1 MTFKCPVV
9 LMSKLKNP
17 SYLRSIHDKHIY
29 HVYWYQRLVGSKIIG
44 QTQYQSA
51 GAHQSNN
58 TRGQARDEL
67 IKCFGAT
74 HLLVDDNYSS
84 PSPLYNLISA
94 SKTGKSINWFP
105 LTKYCI
111 P

>member
-1 MTFKCPVV
+1 
-9 LMSKLKNP
+9 MSKLKNP
-17 SYLRSIHDKHIY
+17 SYCDPYMINNKHIY
-29 HVYWYQRLVGSKIIG
+29 HDQRLVGGKIIS
-44 QTQYQSA
+44 QTQYQSD